1 MKLKK
6 YLTTSNLPVSL
17 FVIGITAAALSSGG
31 CEQCGGLGTRGPIPD
46 APYGASDDT
55 SKIVSGAYI
64 SIEYYYKCLEGETVR
79 AFYHS
84 ASECID
90 YEFSETRGGCDS
102 SSVIY

>member
-6 YLTTSNLPVSL
+6 SLRISSLPASL
-17 FVIGITAAALSSGG
+17 FVIAIAVAALSSSG

-102 SSVIY
+102 TSSIY

>member
-6 YLTTSNLPVSL
+6 SLKISSLPVSL
-17 FVIGITAAALSSGG
+17 FVIGIGAAALSSSG
-31 CEQCGGLGTRGPIPD
+31 CEQCGGLGPIPD

-102 SSVIY
+102 TSSIY